1 MIAIF
6 NKRIFLTVSITL
18 LCLLSASATERN
30 RFFIFGAGWDPE
42 ALEIIG
48 NYTDS
53 NDYVGLGIGKKIAR
67 TANKSV
73 DRVPTPFFLPPSLQ
87 EIDRILSTPCSA
99 DRRGAVVIYDPEP
112 WDATPKE
119 EKENI
124 FKSIAE
130 AGRSINGSGCYK
142 FGLAPSRAYLG
153 GKGCQPS
160 PSRDFLQ
167 SVDWSKVQ
175 IFVIQAQGIL
185 SDNCGSGNFRN
196 YAIFVNTLARS
207 IKSINPETKI
217 VAELS
222 LSHSDANEA
231 SMAIMATRENVDGF
245 YLAYPSPSKKNCRYC
260 NKTELEKILMLLKG
274 TEFINK

>member
-1 MIAIF
+1 MAIF
-6 NKRIFLTVSITL
+6 YKKIFLFISISL
-18 LCLLSASATERN
+18 LCLLSASANERN
-30 RFFIFGAGWDPE
+30 RFFIFGAGWDPA
-42 ALEIIG
+42 ALEVIG

-53 NDYVGLGIGKKIAR
+53 NDYVGMGIGKRIAR
-67 TANKSV
+67 TTDKSV
-73 DRVPTPFFLPPSLQ
+73 DRVPTPYFLPPSLQ
-87 EIDRILSTPCSA
+87 EIDRILSTSCSA

-119 EKENI
+119 ERDNI

-130 AGRSINGSGCYK
+130 AGRRVNNSGCYK

-160 PSRDFLQ
+160 ATRNFLQ

-196 YAIFVNTLARS
+196 YATFVNSLARS
-207 IKSINPETKI
+207 IKSMNPETKV

-231 SMAIMATRENVDGF
+231 LMAITATRENVNGF
-245 YLAYPSPSKKNCRYC
+245 YLAYPNPSKKNCRYC
-260 NKTELEKILMLLKG
+260 NKTELEKILVQLKG
-274 TEFINK
+274 TNFINK